1 MKVAIVGSRTLD
13 LAAVSVPLLNELTR
27 LPQESMVLIRSP
39 RNEPRGDFEELLVRL
54 CKALDIDYDFYLP
67 ATGSGRAGVFERDIH
82 MVEHADVV
90 IAYFDPKHIMSG
102 GTGHVVE
109 KAIDAEKP
117 VYAYEVDMTGQRW
130 VGGIEPPE
138 DDARIAEWHSLSPT
152 RR

>member
-27 LPQESMVLIRSP
+27 LPLDAEVLVRSG
-39 RNEPRGDFEELLVRL
+39 RTERGEFEELTLRL
-54 CKALDIDYDFYLP
+54 CAALDIKTSVRFP
-67 ATGSGRAGVFERDIH
+67 AEGTGRAGVYDRDIA
-82 MVEHADVV
+82 MVEEADTL
-90 IAYFDPKHIMSG
+90 IAYFDPAHVMQG
-102 GTGHVVE
+102 GTAHVVE